1 METAGKLVDDEELAE
16 AMKERGLGTPATRA
30 EIIEKLV
37 RTGVVERK
45 ARSLVATR
53 RGVDLIDLLEAIQLS
68 DLVAPDLTGDW
79 EMSLRK
85 IEKGSLDNVEFLTR
99 IEGFTR
105 QMIEKIKGYEAPTQI
120 GIVSA
125 EPLGV
130 CPICGGNVLERPAS
144 YVCEHHGRKKTD
156 CRFSIPKLILRRP
169 IGREEALQLMT
180 EKRTEMLDGFMSRR
194 GFKFS
199 ARLLLK
205 PDNKLE
211 WEFAEGSGG
220 SSATTEPVV
229 NEEPLGRCPVCQ
241 GSVVET
247 TEHYR
252 CSATDCRFQMKR
264 VYAGKTIDRDMA
276 RNLLEKG
283 KTELIEDFVSKYNRP
298 FSAYLKLGDKGRV
311 EFEFLNKGPRAGRRA
326 TGHAT
331 KAVASTTKR
340 GTSTKKA
347 TPKTSKAKGGAS

>member
-1 METAGKLVDDEELAE
+1 
-16 AMKERGLGTPATRA
+16 
-30 EIIEKLV
+30 
-37 RTGVVERK
+37 
-45 ARSLVATR
+45 
-53 RGVDLIDLLEAIQLS
+53 
-68 DLVAPDLTGDW
+68 
-79 EMSLRK
+79 
-85 IEKGSLDNVEFLTR
+85 LDNVEFLDR
-99 IEGFTR
+99 IEAFTR

-120 GIVSA
+120 GIESA

-130 CPICGGNVLERPAS
+130 CPICGGNVLEHPSS

-156 CRFSIPKLILRRP
+156 CKFSIPKMILRRP
-169 IGREEALQLMT
+169 ISREEALQLMT
-180 EKRTEMLDGFMSRR
+180 EKRTEMLDGFVSRR

-220 SSATTEPVV
+220 SSAATEPVV

-247 TEHYR
+247 AEHYR
-252 CSATDCRFQMKR
+252 CATTDCRFQMKK

-311 EFEFLNKGPRAGRRA
+311 EFEFLNKGPRARRQS
-326 TGHAT
+326 TGQTAKAGTSTTKKETSTKKTT
-331 KAVASTTKR
+331 KAVASTMKK

-347 TPKTSKAKGGAS
+347 TPKTSKGKGGA

>member
-1 METAGKLVDDEELAE
+1 
-16 AMKERGLGTPATRA
+16 
-30 EIIEKLV
+30 
-37 RTGVVERK
+37 
-45 ARSLVATR
+45 
-53 RGVDLIDLLEAIQLS
+53 
-68 DLVAPDLTGDW
+68 
-79 EMSLRK
+79 
-85 IEKGSLDNVEFLTR
+85 
-99 IEGFTR
+99 
-105 QMIEKIKGYEAPTQI
+105 
-120 GIVSA
+120 
-125 EPLGV
+125 
-130 CPICGGNVLERPAS
+130 
-144 YVCEHHGRKKTD
+144 
-156 CRFSIPKLILRRP
+156 
-169 IGREEALQLMT
+169 
-180 EKRTEMLDGFMSRR
+180 MLDGFVSRR

-220 SSATTEPVV
+220 SSAAAEPVV

-252 CSATDCRFQMKR
+252 CTATDCRFQMKK

-298 FSAYLKLGDKGRV
+298 FSAYLKLGDKGRI

-326 TGHAT
+326 TGHAAKAGVSTTKATKAT
-331 KAVASTTKR
+331 KAVASTTKAAA
-340 GTSTKKA
+340 STRKVA
-347 TPKTSKAKGGAS
+347 PKTSKGKGGAS

>member
-1 METAGKLVDDEELAE
+1 
-16 AMKERGLGTPATRA
+16 
-30 EIIEKLV
+30 
-37 RTGVVERK
+37 
-45 ARSLVATR
+45 
-53 RGVDLIDLLEAIQLS
+53 
-68 DLVAPDLTGDW
+68 
-79 EMSLRK
+79 
-85 IEKGSLDNVEFLTR
+85 
-99 IEGFTR
+99 
-105 QMIEKIKGYEAPTQI
+105 
-120 GIVSA
+120 
-125 EPLGV
+125 
-130 CPICGGNVLERPAS
+130 VLERPAS

-156 CRFSIPKLILRRP
+156 CKFSIPKMILRRS
-169 IGREEALQLMT
+169 ITREEALQLMT
-180 EKRTEMLDGFMSRR
+180 EKRTDMLDGFVSKR

-220 SSATTEPVV
+220 GSAATEPVV

-252 CSATDCRFQMKR
+252 CTVADCRFQMKR

-276 RNLLEKG
+276 RNLLEHG

-311 EFEFLNKGPRAGRRA
+311 EFEFLNKGPRTGKRA
-326 TGHAT
+326 TGHMT
-331 KAVASTTKR
+331 KAVTSATKTTKTGKT
-340 GTSTKKA
+340 GTSAKKA
-347 TPKTSKAKGGAS
+347 APKTSNSKGGVS